1 MNDTKDRLKKRMDLI
16 EFLEYMRDDD
26 NTKIIDVFISFIM
39 DQEMQVMA
47 MGEVMDKL
55 NEVIAMMT
63 GK

>member
-1 MNDTKDRLKKRMDLI
+1 
-16 EFLEYMRDDD
+16 MRDDD